1 MSAIASKKIMGVLT
15 HLWRCG
21 LFSISRKGESLGEL
35 TVRAVGMVD
44 GVISE
49 QPQKKKKN
57 KIAFL
62 KKNKTEKHFFEG

>member
-21 LFSISRKGESLGEL
+21 LFSISREAESLGEL

-49 QPQKKKKN
+49 QPQKKR
-57 KIAFL
+57 
-62 KKNKTEKHFFEG
+62 E